1 MVLVMQT
8 VNYSTFRSELSDSMD
23 KVTKNHTPM
32 VVTRGSKK
40 EAVVMMS
47 LEDFKAYEE
56 TAYLMRSMNNYK
68 RLQSSVEEIES
79 GFFIQKELIEE

>member
-1 MVLVMQT
+1 MQT

-23 KVTKNHTPM
+23 RVTKNHSPM
-32 VVTRGSKK
+32 IVTRGSKK

-68 RLQSSVEEIES
+68 RLQNSIDEVES
-79 GFFIQKELIEE
+79 GLAIQKELIEE